1 MGKVRE
7 KTKKVSLGWNNAL
20 LNYFD
25 VYSQDGI
32 IVGKGYIIS
41 YPDGWMSQPELFDM
55 KGDRLPS
62 AWYQMK
68 LTEYYPCVVPEKIQ

>member
-1 MGKVRE
+1 MGKIRE
-7 KTKKVSLGWNNAL
+7 KVKKVSLGWNHAL

-25 VYSQDGI
+25 VYSPDGI

-41 YPDGWMSQPELFDM
+41 YPDGWMSRPELFDLN
-55 KGDRLPS
+55 GASLPS

-68 LTEYYPCVVPEKIQ
+68 LTEYRPCIVPEKVQ